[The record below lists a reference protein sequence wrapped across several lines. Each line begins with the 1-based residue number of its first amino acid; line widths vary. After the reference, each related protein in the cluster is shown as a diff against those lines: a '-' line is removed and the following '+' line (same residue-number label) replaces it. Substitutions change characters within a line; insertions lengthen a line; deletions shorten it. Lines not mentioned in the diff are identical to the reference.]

1 MLRAGVAVG
10 GLTRGVLIRHGNEEV
25 IMDEWQRR
33 QGNER
38 YLRVVRVMSGE
49 VGCKLGQPQ

>member
-1 MLRAGVAVG
+1 MLRAGVAVAVG
-10 GLTRGVLIRHGNEEV
+10 GLTRGVLIRHGKEEV

-38 YLRVVRVMSGE
+38 YLRVV
-49 VGCKLGQPQ
+49 